1 MLFHSL
7 QTRIRRG
14 TRALLVAATL
24 GAAGLTGTGTQAAAG
39 TLSLSIT
46 PRGTQEA
53 QVLSTAI
60 ALYALHR
67 DLRSG
72 ADIRQTGRNHAVAL
86 QQSGPGHRGIIRQR
100 GDGHSAMLTQ
110 QGAPN
115 SQVILQFGRGARA
128 DVAQTGGQSG
138 ILLQFRR

>member
-1 MLFHSL
+1 MVFHSFR
-7 QTRIRRG
+7 TRIGHG
-14 TRALLVAATL
+14 TRAALVAATL
-24 GAAGLTGTGTQAAAG
+24 GAAGFAGAGTQAAAG
-39 TLSLSIT
+39 TLSVSIT
-46 PRGTQEA
+46 PRGAQEA
-53 QVLSTAI
+53 RVLSTAV

-72 ADIRQTGRNHAVAL
+72 ADIRQAGRNHAVAL

-100 GDGHSAMLTQ
+100 GEGHSATLTQ

-115 SQVILQFGRGARA
+115 AQVIVQFGRGAEA
-128 DVAQTGGQSG
+128 DVVQTGGQSG

>member
-1 MLFHSL
+1 MFIPSFPA
-7 QTRIRRG
+7 RARRG
-14 TRALLVAATL
+14 MAALLLATALGPAGVA
-24 GAAGLTGTGTQAAAG
+24 LTAQQAAAG

-46 PRGTQEA
+46 PRSGQEA

-67 DLRSG
+67 DLRAG
-72 ADIRQTGRNHAVAL
+72 ADIRQSGRGNAVAL
-86 QQSGPGHRGIIRQR
+86 QQSGPGHQGIIRQR
-100 GDGHSAMLTQ
+100 GDAHSATLTQ

-115 SQVILQFGRGARA
+115 SQVIVQFGRGAQA
-128 DVAQTGGQSG
+128 DIVQTGGQSG